1 MKNSEGYSDP
11 IYGQALP
18 AIRREENTRA
28 REKRYGVRR
37 GEVIYIYIYIILET
51 KDERHR
57 TVKVRRRMQVVD
69 LCEHHIVLIHKT
81 GACESYPFQE
91 FMQMWDRR

>member
-1 MKNSEGYSDP
+1 MLFMGGNLMKNSEGYSDP

-37 GEVIYIYIYIILET
+37 GEVIYIYISSWRQRM
-51 KDERHR
+51 KDIGR
-57 TVKVRRRMQVVD
+57 
-69 LCEHHIVLIHKT
+69 
-81 GACESYPFQE
+81 
-91 FMQMWDRR
+91 